1 MHCLD
6 LQSFSYEERQGV
18 LPNLTC
24 ALADCGGWVLDRK
37 TLSPTTLEFRF
48 EIQLSSILDLY
59 ASILSAGIE
68 LTRDGHLA
76 LTHLCTC
83 RRNLGAQPAH
93 IGHIVSVRLEISFLE
108 EVTLHSLL
116 SAGRV
121 PA

>member
-6 LQSFSYEERQGV
+6 IQSFSYEERQGV

-24 ALADCGGWVLDRK
+24 ALADCGGWILDRK

-48 EIQLSSILDLY
+48 EIQLCSIIDLY
-59 ASILSAGIE
+59 ASILAAGIE
-68 LTRDGHLA
+68 LTRDGHLG

-83 RRNLGAQPAH
+83 RQNSSTAVRPAQ
-93 IGHIVSVRLEISFLE
+93 IVSIRLEISFLE

-116 SAGRV
+116 SPGRV
-121 PA
+121 SA